1 MHMHYLCELGARV
14 GGSNCEVVHHL
25 EMGEVFVRQDFSIRE
40 RRGGDKNILCLT
52 A

>member
-1 MHMHYLCELGARV
+1 M

-40 RRGGDKNILCLT
+40 RRGGEIKIFYV
-52 A
+52 